1 MKYTLIQTYPGYETL
16 GITHCSENKT
26 PEWRGTNFYDAHPT
40 YWQKVEEVDYDITE
54 VKYFT
59 EIRFLHNG
67 FYRIYKDGI
76 GFELDYL
83 LKHGGTIH
91 SVKRLSDGEVFTI
104 GDDVVVDDDGKLYEI
119 IKLIKLTDIIQVYAK
134 TIGREIYYRLNSISK
149 PKVKT
154 PLFTTEDGVEI
165 FDKNQKVFSVSECDF
180 KIQNHQDS
188 AWVKT
193 RNPERKYHHF
203 STYKK
208 AAEWILFN
216 QKLLS
221 LNDLLSTWGNAEN
234 PETAPLFLKF
244 EKLAKSKL

>member
-1 MKYTLIQTYPGYETL
+1 MIQYKLIEEYPGHSL
-16 GITHCSENKT
+16 GEIHTADK
-26 PEWRGTNFYDAHPT
+26 GTKWYGTIFYDANPKF
-40 YWQKVEEVDYDITE
+40 WQKVEEVDYDITE

-165 FDKNQKVFSVSECDF
+165 FKGDSYYLVSKDF
-180 KIQNHQDS
+180 CIGFCSFYSKSDLTY
-188 AWVKT
+188 KL
-193 RNPERKYHHF
+193 F
-203 STYKK
+203 STKEK
-208 AAEWILFN
+208 AEEYILQN
-216 QKLLS
+216 KPCLS
-221 LNDLLSTWGNAEN
+221 LNDLLSVWGNSVY
-234 PETAPLFLKF
+234 PEMSPLFLKF